1 MLRLTRV
8 PLAVGAALLFLA
20 SAAQARGSSGQ
31 TLRLRV
37 PVPAAR
43 DVSVMSFEL
52 SIGGDGRHHRKQPV
66 TLGLVNHKQPGV
78 FALAQLRPV
87 HGHPGRFLGVL
98 EVFHRAGAK
107 GAALPSGLTALAQSM
122 PFASAHAAMGPYDE
136 FVVRASNERLIKEQI
151 KDNVVRLAEDD
162 ELGSDEFCD
171 PEDRE
176 EYLEGNELIFVSV
189 LFAGPVLE
197 LPTNTSLGDLALD
210 AVDELCDES
219 EEEYLGSSFPIAL
232 RYDNINVLLSYIG
245 AKLRTAATTPPATMT
260 PVTTPPATTPP
271 PTYSLGFTGMW
282 SFEGTAEVKLV
293 GMFTGIYTGSGSPPP
308 TSTTPMEAIKIML
321 PPAGS
326 LGRTVS
332 NEICPSQLP
341 MAAVITTKTN
351 DDTLMCSGGALPL
364 NQTFSV
370 NVETLPPPSLGMGGV
385 LSAEQNG
392 TWTTPFTFTGP

>member
-293 GMFTGIYTGSGSPPP
+293 GMFTG
-308 TSTTPMEAIKIML
+308 
-321 PPAGS
+321 S